1 MKCDPHTC
9 HYVRYAGL
17 LKYCAN
23 IAVQLLDVNRIL
35 VPRLFK
41 NYYCVKR

>member
-1 MKCDPHTC
+1 MKCDPHSY
-9 HYVRYAGL
+9 HYVRYADL

-41 NYYCVKR
+41 NHYCVKR